1 MPPPANGRRFRF
13 VAFND
18 LHVRSPQAV
27 ANGAKPGYPRANEK
41 ASWAVAWARGE
52 TPGAD
57 AADFIVSAGD
67 LIQGEFDPMELDF
80 QYAQEAVLH
89 LLGRP
94 VLPCAGNHENRQGEG
109 DAERGRAYER
119 AHGPDRWNYL
129 YAVGGIYF
137 LVVDTSGGHRF
148 PDEVTARRNA
158 FVARSL
164 DALRGKPT
172 IVVTHVPL
180 VVVRDEVVLVK
191 SFGFTSWYVRDTEML
206 RLVDA
211 HADHVLAVLG
221 GHLHLTGVCVRN
233 GIYHVAPSGTAS
245 FPGDL
250 AAFDVYPDRIEVAM
264 HSVPPEV
271 LGTGRTGNIHGTE
284 RHGCEF
290 SDRAHAN
297 GVEYVRGTASERAF
311 TIPLRGRVEGD
322 LTLRVWNDPA
332 RLNGPADHSIPLR

>member
-1 MPPPANGRRFRF
+1 MPPPSNGRRFRF

-41 ASWAVAWARGE
+41 AAWAVAWARGE

-89 LLGRP
+89 PLGRP

-109 DAERGRAYER
+109 DVEKCRAYER
-119 AHGPDRWNYL
+119 SYGPDRWNYL
-129 YAVGGIYF
+129 YGVGGIYF

-191 SFGFTSWYVRDTEML
+191 SFGFTSWYVRDTAML
-206 RLVDA
+206 ACIEA

-233 GIYHVAPSGTAS
+233 GIFHVAPSGTAS

-264 HSVPPEV
+264 HSVPSEV
-271 LGTGRTGNIHGTE
+271 LGAGRTGNIHGTE

-297 GVEYVRGTASERAF
+297 GLEYVRGTASERAF

-332 RLNGPADHSIPLR
+332 RLDGPADHSIPLR